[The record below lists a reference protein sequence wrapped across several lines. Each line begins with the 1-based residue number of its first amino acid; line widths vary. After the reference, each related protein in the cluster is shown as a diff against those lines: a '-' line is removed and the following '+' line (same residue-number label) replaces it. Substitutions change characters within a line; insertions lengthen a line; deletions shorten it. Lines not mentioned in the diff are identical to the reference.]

1 MTGVEW
7 RFRAVVVAHAVSAYG
22 TYLNLIALS
31 LFSYEVTGTALGVGV
46 VMAVRLLSG
55 VTAGLAAGALTAR
68 FTRRTVMV
76 VTDLAQTLAMV
87 VLALR
92 ASDTPLWVLLG
103 AVVVLGAGNTFFNV
117 ALRSA
122 VPVMVGQDDRARANG
137 VLVTARSVATVLG
150 FASAAPV
157 IALGGFGV
165 AFAVNAASF
174 AVSAAAVLV
183 LRPRTDDEPSDES
196 GEERAETG
204 SSRARG
210 KRTRLRVAGL
220 AGALLGMIALR
231 GLDALASASHNVA
244 LPLAAHAAEPSDP
257 AVFMTRFWSAWAVGT
272 LLAHQVLKRRS
283 HGASWGERAF
293 AVGTCAMSFCFVA
306 AFTGLPAPALMAA
319 AVAAG
324 FADGWT
330 EIVYTSRLQAAPD
343 RQRSR
348 LFGLSATAEQSGF
361 ALGTMAAAAALE
373 VLPALAV
380 VGAFHGAA
388 VCGALVLLLF
398 MAGRRGTG
406 RPGPADGDAHSHA
419 DDGRPPSG
427 ESRPSAGEGHP
438 SPGEDRP
445 PTGENHP
452 SAWENAQAVG
462 GTHASTGQNTQTV
475 GETHPS
481 TDQNTQTVG
490 ETHPITGQNT
500 QATGETHPSTGGNR
514 PPIGHDRPPTGED
527 HSHHPPSGEEK
538 GEHAHGTSTGASQL
552 PGS

>member
-31 LFSYEVTGTALGVGV
+31 LFSYEVTGTALGVGI

-68 FTRRTVMV
+68 VTRRTVMV

-87 VLALR
+87 VLALQ

-122 VPVMVGQDDRARANG
+122 VPVMVGQDSRARANG

-174 AVSAAAVLV
+174 AVSAVAVLV
-183 LRPRTDDEPSDES
+183 LRPRTDDEPREVS
-196 GEERAETG
+196 GEERADAG
-204 SSRARG
+204 SSPVRG
-210 KRTRLRVAGL
+210 KRLRLRPRLGVAGL

-283 HGASWGERAF
+283 HGTSWGERAF

-330 EIVYTSRLQAAPD
+330 EIVYTSRLQAAPN

-373 VLPALAV
+373 ALPALAV
-380 VGAFHGAA
+380 VGVFHGAA
-388 VCGALVLLLF
+388 VCGALVLLLTVRL
-398 MAGRRGTG
+398 GRSR
-406 RPGPADGDAHSHA
+406 AD
-419 DDGRPPSG
+419 
-427 ESRPSAGEGHP
+427 
-438 SPGEDRP
+438 
-445 PTGENHP
+445 
-452 SAWENAQAVG
+452 
-462 GTHASTGQNTQTV
+462 
-475 GETHPS
+475 
-481 TDQNTQTVG
+481 
-490 ETHPITGQNT
+490 
-500 QATGETHPSTGGNR
+500 
-514 PPIGHDRPPTGED
+514 ED
-527 HSHHPPSGEEK
+527 HSRNDEDDSRK
-538 GEHAHGTSTGASQL
+538 GEDAHGTSTGASQL
-552 PGS
+552 PGP

>member
-1 MTGVEW
+1 MTGVDW
-7 RFRAVVVAHAVSAYG
+7 RFRSLVVAHAVSAYG

-31 LFSYEVTGTALGVGV
+31 LFSYEVTGTAWGVGV

-68 FTRRTVMV
+68 VTRRAVMV
-76 VTDLAQTLAMV
+76 ATDVAQTLAMV
-87 VLALR
+87 LLALW
-92 ASDTPLWVLLG
+92 SSGTPLVVLLG

-157 IALGGFGV
+157 IALGGFDV

-174 AVSAAAVLV
+174 AVSGAAVLV
-183 LRPRTDDEPSDES
+183 LRPRTDSTGEDDPPAAERSEPVPV
-196 GEERAETG
+196 
-204 SSRARG
+204 RG
-210 KRTRLRVAGL
+210 GRLRRRVAGL
-220 AGALLGMIALR
+220 AGPLLGLIALR

-244 LPLAAHAAEPSDP
+244 LPLAAHAAEPSEP

-283 HGASWGERAF
+283 RDTSWGERAF
-293 AVGTCAMSFCFVA
+293 AAGTCAMSFCFVA

-343 RQRSR
+343 RQRGR

-361 ALGTMAAAAALE
+361 ALGTVAAAAALE
-373 VLPALAV
+373 ALPALAV

-388 VCGALVLLLF
+388 VCGAVVLLLTV
-398 MAGRRGTG
+398 RRHPT
-406 RPGPADGDAHSHA
+406 RRTARRHHTRKAEDRSST
-419 DDGRPPSG
+419 SG
-427 ESRPSAGEGHP
+427 E
-438 SPGEDRP
+438 
-445 PTGENHP
+445 
-452 SAWENAQAVG
+452 
-462 GTHASTGQNTQTV
+462 
-475 GETHPS
+475 
-481 TDQNTQTVG
+481 
-490 ETHPITGQNT
+490 
-500 QATGETHPSTGGNR
+500 
-514 PPIGHDRPPTGED
+514 TGED
-527 HSHHPPSGEEK
+527 T
-538 GEHAHGTSTGASQL
+538 HGTSTGASHL
-552 PGS
+552 HGS

>member
-31 LFSYEVTGTALGVGV
+31 LFSYEVTGTALGVGI

-68 FTRRTVMV
+68 VTRRTVMV

-87 VLALR
+87 VLALQ

-122 VPVMVGQDDRARANG
+122 VPVMVGQDSRARANG

-183 LRPRTDDEPSDES
+183 LRPRTDDEPV
-196 GEERAETG
+196 GEPPQVLREQGGTG
-204 SSRARG
+204 SSGARG
-210 KRTRLRVAGL
+210 KRLRLRVAGV

-244 LPLAAHAAEPSDP
+244 LPLAAHAAEPSSP

-283 HGASWGERAF
+283 HGTSWGERAF
-293 AVGTCAMSFCFVA
+293 AVGTCAMSLCFVA

-373 VLPALAV
+373 ALPALAV
-380 VGAFHGAA
+380 VGVFHGAA
-388 VCGALVLLLF
+388 VCGALALLLLT
-398 MAGRRGTG
+398 AGRRG
-406 RPGPADGDAHSHA
+406 R
-419 DDGRPPSG
+419 
-427 ESRPSAGEGHP
+427 
-438 SPGEDRP
+438 
-445 PTGENHP
+445 ENH
-452 SAWENAQAVG
+452 S
-462 GTHASTGQNTQTV
+462 
-475 GETHPS
+475 
-481 TDQNTQTVG
+481 
-490 ETHPITGQNT
+490 
-500 QATGETHPSTGGNR
+500 
-514 PPIGHDRPPTGED
+514 PTGED
-527 HSHHPPSGEEK
+527 HSFTGENRSQHSPAGEEK
-538 GEHAHGTSTGASQL
+538 GEDAHGTSAGASQL

>member
-31 LFSYEVTGTALGVGV
+31 LFSYEVTGTALGVGI

-68 FTRRTVMV
+68 VTRRTVMV

-87 VLALR
+87 ALALQ

-122 VPVMVGQDDRARANG
+122 VPVMVGQDSRARANG

-183 LRPRTDDEPSDES
+183 LRPRTDDDPVGDPP
-196 GEERAETG
+196 EELPEQGGTG
-204 SSRARG
+204 SSGARRG
-210 KRTRLRVAGL
+210 RLRLRVAGL

-244 LPLAAHAAEPSDP
+244 LPLAAHAAEPSGP

-283 HGASWGERAF
+283 HGTSWGERAF

-380 VGAFHGAA
+380 VGVFHGAA
-388 VCGALVLLLF
+388 VCGALALLLLT
-398 MAGRRGTG
+398 AGRRGTG
-406 RPGPADGDAHSHA
+406 RPGPAGGDTHSPAAENH
-419 DDGRPPSG
+419 PPTG
-427 ESRPSAGEGHP
+427 DNRLPTGGDHPSAGENH
-438 SPGEDRP
+438 SPV
-445 PTGENHP
+445 GENR
-452 SAWENAQAVG
+452 S
-462 GTHASTGQNTQTV
+462 
-475 GETHPS
+475 
-481 TDQNTQTVG
+481 
-490 ETHPITGQNT
+490 
-500 QATGETHPSTGGNR
+500 
-514 PPIGHDRPPTGED
+514 D
-527 HSHHPPSGEEK
+527 HSPASEEK
-538 GEHAHGTSTGASQL
+538 GEDAHGTSTGASQL

>member
-31 LFSYEVTGTALGVGV
+31 LFSYEVTGTALGVGI

-68 FTRRTVMV
+68 VTRRTVMV

-87 VLALR
+87 VLALQ

-122 VPVMVGQDDRARANG
+122 VPVMVGQDSRARANG

-183 LRPRTDDEPSDES
+183 LRPRTDDEPV
-196 GEERAETG
+196 GEPPQVLREQGGTG
-204 SSRARG
+204 SSGARG
-210 KRTRLRVAGL
+210 KRLRLRVAGV

-244 LPLAAHAAEPSDP
+244 LPLAAHAAEPSSP

-283 HGASWGERAF
+283 HGTSWGERAF
-293 AVGTCAMSFCFVA
+293 AVGTCAMSLCFVA

-373 VLPALAV
+373 ALPALAV
-380 VGAFHGAA
+380 VGVFHGAA
-388 VCGALVLLLF
+388 MCGALALLLLT
-398 MAGRRGTG
+398 AGRRG
-406 RPGPADGDAHSHA
+406 R
-419 DDGRPPSG
+419 
-427 ESRPSAGEGHP
+427 
-438 SPGEDRP
+438 
-445 PTGENHP
+445 ENH
-452 SAWENAQAVG
+452 S
-462 GTHASTGQNTQTV
+462 
-475 GETHPS
+475 
-481 TDQNTQTVG
+481 
-490 ETHPITGQNT
+490 
-500 QATGETHPSTGGNR
+500 
-514 PPIGHDRPPTGED
+514 PTGED
-527 HSHHPPSGEEK
+527 HSFTGENRSQHSPAGEEK
-538 GEHAHGTSTGASQL
+538 GEDAHGTSAGASQL